1 MSKYLTGM
9 KRLKLIQN
17 YLNGK
22 EDPEYEVF
30 PTKREG
36 KYIVKKRDKPLEE
49 AESAPSD
56 EKGDDDDSPEEPH
69 PEEDTHEAE
78 PANEQTSTQE
88 PPKEIA
94 RPKTPK
100 RIAPKNPAIAP
111 VKNNNAYDPT
121 VSIEILN
128 QLKSLGE
135 ELKQEREA
143 KQQKKL
149 IKQTVQRQMYKQQYR
164 QPPVIEDDDYDEEP
178 IEEEQPVY
186 QPPPRPV
193 FVRRR
198 VNLLK

>member
-36 KYIVKKRDKPLEE
+36 KYIVKKRDKPMDT
-49 AESAPSD
+49 ESAPSD
-56 EKGDDDDSPEEPH
+56 QKADD
-69 PEEDTHEAE
+69 EDTHEE
-78 PANEQTSTQE
+78 TVEEQHHEEETVKEQMPSEKE

-100 RIAPKNPAIAP
+100 RIAPKNPAIP
-111 VKNNNAYDPT
+111 VVKNTNAYDPT

-164 QPPVIEDDDYDEEP
+164 QQPVIEEDDYDEEP
-178 IEEEQPVY
+178 IEEQPVY
-186 QPPPRPV
+186 QPHPRPV